1 MLIKFPCRFL
11 VQDNVDYEALGIP
24 FPKPDI
30 EVCDIYIFKDK
41 ISSFNEHSEEGL
53 TTLRTIDGYT
63 FAVVGDIK
71 SIIKKLQE
79 NAE

>member
-1 MLIKFPCRFL
+1 MW
-11 VQDNVDYEALGIP
+11 
-24 FPKPDI
+24 
-30 EVCDIYIFKDK
+30 
-41 ISSFNEHSEEGL
+41 GL

-63 FAVVGDIK
+63 FAVVGDIE